1 MSKYG
6 YVFWRPQVHKSLK
19 KTMAKKSRRSKYTF
33 SDGAL
38 AFSTKGMGR
47 AAIQQ
52 RMAEVYKERTR
63 QMRDQ
68 CMAACRNLEYKVR
81 KRIGNEQ
88 ARANRAAREAAAL
101 ASGKTLKALSAKSRL
116 NPLKGRKKKGG

>member
-1 MSKYG
+1 
-6 YVFWRPQVHKSLK
+6 LK
-19 KTMAKKSRRSKYTF
+19 KNHGKKTRRSKYTY
-33 SDGAL
+33 SDAAS

-52 RMAEVYKERTR
+52 RMAEMYKERTR
-63 QMRDQ
+63 QMREQ

-81 KRIGNEQ
+81 KRIGNVQ
-88 ARANRAAREAAAL
+88 ARINRAAREAAAL

-116 NPLKGRKKKGG
+116 NALKGRKKKGG